1 MQHHNN
7 NCVVL
12 LHHWSSFYS
21 SMTQPWNS
29 MRMCTVYLIVKC
41 LSSCIFA
48 LIFALSPSAISQ
60 NGLFLKWLYDYHI
73 TLNLGYLYVTCA
85 GSDVCLIQE
94 GNNIL
99 HLTLSGIRNANS
111 NITTPTIAAHG
122 LRQTEVVGCGWGQW
136 SSNGGYGE
144 TVVRGRS
151 NFLHL
156 PINLVKPIF

>member
-1 MQHHNN
+1 MTLTPNLFFQLLAVHMQHHNN

-12 LHHWSSFYS
+12 LRHWSSFYS

-60 NGLFLKWLYDYHI
+60 NGLFLKWRFDYHI
-73 TLNLGYLYVTCA
+73 TLNLGYLSVKYA

-111 NITTPTIAAHG
+111 NITTPNTFVIIFWG
-122 LRQTEVVGCGWGQW
+122 LQYLQLTQNPYYNVVEC
-136 SSNGGYGE
+136 
-144 TVVRGRS
+144 
-151 NFLHL
+151 
-156 PINLVKPIF
+156 